1 MKSWYEQYRELMLD
15 GSWIGLEAPNPND
28 AGPYFC
34 TPVGA
39 QIIGWDNGI
48 HYCFLDGFSQMVF
61 CVNPR
66 MRTVRAPSCA
76 TPPHFFRQVIV
87 YRIPLKMSSIF

>member
-48 HYCFLDGFSQMVF
+48 HYCFLDGFG
-61 CVNPR
+61 
-66 MRTVRAPSCA
+66 
-76 TPPHFFRQVIV
+76 
-87 YRIPLKMSSIF
+87 